1 MSLMVSC
8 VVALLLSLGQFG
20 QSNTGELQITVTD
33 SSGLPLPG
41 PVEVVSEANAF
52 RQNLDTNS
60 AGVLVVRRLPFGSY
74 REGVARNGFA
84 NVSRLIEIRSAL
96 PAKYHLTMNLATVQA
111 QITVSVDST
120 LLDPH
125 QPASAHRV
133 GAETLQERTTALP
146 GRALADIVNTQPGW
160 LLEANGIL
168 HPRGSEYQT
177 QYVVDGLPLTDNRS
191 PVFAPELGSD
201 DVQAMTIMTGGY
213 PAEYGRKL
221 GGVIEVVT
229 TSPAGHGFGGSASA
243 SLGSFHTG
251 SGDAIVEFGGK
262 KSTLSVTAAAAGT
275 DRYLDPPVEEN
286 HTNQGS
292 TANASMRFER
302 DVTVS
307 SRFGVILRR
316 GLARFLVPNEHV
328 QQEAGQR
335 QDRNSTENAAQWR
348 RRSFHPTW
356 SGMSAR
362 WCAVC
367 PLDSGPMRRPRRS
380 PSRRIVDSASL
391 T

>member
-1 MSLMVSC
+1 MSLLVSC

-20 QSNTGELQITVTD
+20 QSNTGQLHITVTD

-74 REGVARNGFA
+74 RVGVARNGFA
-84 NVSRLIEIRSAL
+84 DVSRLIEIRSAL
-96 PAKYHLTMNLATVQA
+96 PAKYHVTMNLATVQA
-111 QITVSVDST
+111 QITVSADPT

-146 GRALADIVNTQPGW
+146 GRALADTVNTQPGW

-229 TSPAGHGFGGSASA
+229 ISPAGRGFGGSASA
-243 SLGSFHTG
+243 SIGSFHTG
-251 SGDAIVEFGGK
+251 SGDDCGIWRRQEHAQRDGDGRPDRSISRSTSRREPDESGVDGERFLALRTGCHCVEPIRRHR
-262 KSTLSVTAAAAGT
+262 AARPGPVSRAERARAAGSGT
-275 DRYLDPPVEEN
+275 PGFYEVLL
-286 HTNQGS
+286 GS
-292 TANASMRFER
+292 KVR
-302 DVTVS
+302 
-307 SRFGVILRR
+307 LRR
-316 GLARFLVPNEHV
+316 RR
-328 QQEAGQR
+328 QQ
-335 QDRNSTENAAQWR
+335 N
-348 RRSFHPTW
+348 
-356 SGMSAR
+356 
-362 WCAVC
+362 
-367 PLDSGPMRRPRRS
+367 PR
-380 PSRRIVDSASL
+380 
-391 T
+391 TG